1 MARVYWK
8 GSALLAPVPSVLVTS
23 GTMESANVLTVGWTG
38 VVATHPPKVSVSIR
52 PERHSYEMIRSSGE
66 FVINLVPASLCE
78 TADYV
83 GTVTGRCVDKFA
95 KTGLTLLPSKEVA
108 APSIAECPLSLECRV
123 TDVLPQGSHHLFLAD
138 VVSVS
143 VEDSLLDQ
151 NGKLH
156 LDRIPLLVFAHGE
169 YFTIGKKLAPIG
181 FSMSRKGTRGTKRT
195 RPFGKKP
202 GEKFSTK

>member
-23 GTMESANVLTVGWTG
+23 GSMETANVLTVGWCG
-38 VVATHPPKVSVSIR
+38 VVATHPPRVSISIR

-95 KTGLTLLPSKEVA
+95 KTGLTLLPSKEVT
-108 APSIAECPLSLECRV
+108 APSIAECPLSLECKV
-123 TDVLPQGSHHLFLAD
+123 ADVLHEGSHDLFIAD
-138 VVSVS
+138 VVGVS
-143 VEDSLLDQ
+143 VEEDLLDQ
-151 NGKLH
+151 NGKLR
-156 LDRIPLLVFAHGE
+156 LDRIPLLVFSHGE
-169 YFTIGKKLAPIG
+169 YFTIGKKIGPIG
-181 FSMSRKGTRGTKRT
+181 LSVSRKGARKTRLSRNSPGRNKTK
-195 RPFGKKP
+195 
-202 GEKFSTK
+202 